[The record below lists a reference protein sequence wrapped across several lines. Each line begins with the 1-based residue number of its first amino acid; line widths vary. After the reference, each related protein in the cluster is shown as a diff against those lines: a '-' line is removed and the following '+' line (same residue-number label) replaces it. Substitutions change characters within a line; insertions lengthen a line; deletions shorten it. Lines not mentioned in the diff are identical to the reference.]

1 MPVDDRYRPDPAWLE
16 LGEGFADPVEVAR
29 FPEHKLRF
37 RNQPWAERLGLGGL
51 TEAQWEDHFAR
62 FQPLPKNL
70 PEPLAQRYHGH
81 QFQHYNPDLGDG
93 RGFLFAQLRDPADAR
108 LLDLDTK
115 GTGRTPYSRG
125 ADGRLTLKGA
135 VREVLATEMLEA
147 YGVHTSKSFSVFET
161 GEKLIRSDEPSPTR
175 SAVLVRLNHSHLRFG
190 TFQRHHYERRP
201 DRVLELIRYA
211 CAHYFP
217 DLLDDPPRQLPGAFL
232 ARVTRRAARFAA
244 EITAAGFVHGVL
256 NTDNTNVTG
265 ESFDY
270 GPFRFLPEYDPGF
283 TAAYF
288 DRAGLYAYGRQA
300 EAVRWNV
307 MRLADVLD
315 VVCPVLC
322 DRARFAPAVAGYMD
336 HFRRVF
342 RERLCAQLGLVPRE
356 QEPDAKLALAL
367 TEFLVESGLAY
378 PRIFFDWYGGVA
390 SRDRART
397 SAAGAAY
404 RGPKWEA
411 VEARLADYDQAPGVD
426 LGHPYFRDPHPCS
439 MLIDEVEAI
448 WDPIAKEDDWSPFE
462 AKVAAIRRMGAAL
475 GHAAASGY

>member
-1 MPVDDRYRPDPAWLE
+1 VIDAARYRPDPRWLE
-16 LGEGFADPVEVAR
+16 LGEGFADPVEPAP
-29 FPEHKLRF
+29 FPERRLRF
-37 RNQPWAERLGLGGL
+37 RNQPWAARLGLGGL
-51 TEAQWEDHFAR
+51 SDDAWVDHFAR
-62 FQPLPKNL
+62 FEPLPENL
-70 PEPLAQRYHGH
+70 PEPLACRYHGH

-93 RGFLFAQLRDPADAR
+93 RGFLHAQLRDPADAR
-108 LLDLDTK
+108 LLDLGTK
-115 GTGRTPYSRG
+115 GSGQTPYSRG

-147 YGVHTSKSFSVFET
+147 YGVHTSKTFSVFET

-175 SAVLVRLNHSHLRFG
+175 SAVLVRLSHSHLRFG
-190 TFQRHHYERRP
+190 NFQRQHYQRRP

-217 DLLDDPPRQLPGAFL
+217 DLLDEDPRQLPGAFL

-270 GPFRFLPEYDPGF
+270 GPYRFLPRYDPRF

-288 DRAGLYAYGRQA
+288 DRAGLYAYGKQA

-307 MRLADVLD
+307 LRLADVLD

-336 HFRRVF
+336 EFRRVI
-342 RERLCAQLGLVPRE
+342 RERLCAQLGLVPRGAAA
-356 QEPDAKLALAL
+356 DTALAIAL
-367 TEFLVESGLAY
+367 TEFLVEGQLEY
-378 PRIFFDWYGGVA
+378 PRLFFDWYGGLA
-390 SRDRART
+390 SRDRARCG
-397 SAAGAAY
+397 AAGAAY
-404 RGPKWEA
+404 RGPTWEK
-411 VEARLADYDQAPGVD
+411 VEAHLEAYEPAPGVD
-426 LGHPYFRDPHPCS
+426 LSHPYFRSPHPCS

-448 WDPIAKEDDWSPFE
+448 WEPIDRDDDWSRFE
-462 AKVAAIRRMGAAL
+462 AKVEAIRRMGEAL
-475 GHAAASGY
+475 GHPAASGY

>member
-1 MPVDDRYRPDPAWLE
+1 MAAE
-16 LGEGFADPVEVAR
+16 
-29 FPEHKLRF
+29 FPEHRLRF
-37 RNQPWAERLGLGGL
+37 RNQPWAARLGLGGL
-51 TEAQWEDHFAR
+51 DDERWVDHFAR
-62 FQPLPKNL
+62 FRPLPDNL
-70 PEPLAQRYHGH
+70 ERPLATRYHGH

-108 LLDLDTK
+108 LLDLGTK
-115 GTGRTPYSRG
+115 GSGQTPYSRG

-147 YGVHTSKSFSVFET
+147 YGVHTSKTFSVVET
-161 GEKLIRSDEPSPTR
+161 GERLIRSDEPSPTR
-175 SAVLVRLNHSHLRFG
+175 SAVLVRLGHSHLRFG
-190 TFQRHHYERRP
+190 NFQRHHYDRRP

-217 DLLDDPPRQLPGAFL
+217 DVLDEAPRQLPGAFL
-232 ARVTRRAARFAA
+232 AQVTRRAARFAA

-270 GPFRFLPEYDPGF
+270 GPYRFLPQYDPRF

-307 MRLADVLD
+307 LRLADVLD

-336 HFRRVF
+336 HFRRVL
-342 RERLCAQLGLVPRE
+342 RERLVAQLGLVPRGE
-356 QEPDAKLALAL
+356 APDTALAL
-367 TEFLVESGLAY
+367 GITEFLAETQLPY
-378 PRIFFDWYGGVA
+378 PRFFFDWYGGLA
-390 SRDRART
+390 SRDRARCGV
-397 SAAGAAY
+397 AGATY
-404 RGPKWEA
+404 RGPQWEA
-411 VEARLADYDQAPGVD
+411 LEARLEGYEPAPGVD
-426 LGHPYFRDPHPCS
+426 LGHEYFRAPHPCS

-448 WDPIAKEDDWSPFE
+448 WDPIARDDDWSRFE
-462 AKVAAIRRMGAAL
+462 AKVAAIRRMGEAL
-475 GHAAASGY
+475 GHGAATGY